1 MGERVICCIYHSKS
15 RFVLKM
21 NNKTIAIIF
30 FFSVSTIHCCCAFHL
45 RPGLNLNLH

>member
-21 NNKTIAIIF
+21 NKKTITII
-30 FFSVSTIHCCCAFHL
+30 FFSVSTIHSFCVFHL
-45 RPGLNLNLH
+45 KPGLNLNLL